1 MFNDLCDD
9 AHEAHSLKQIHRVMM
24 VIGVVFLTFGG
35 VAVST
40 RLGASIPPES
50 VAYGSQQ
57 AEQDAAV
64 FGD

>member
-9 AHEAHSLKQIHRVMM
+9 AHEAHSLKQIHRVVM

-35 VAVST
+35 VAIST
-40 RLGASIPPES
+40 RLGASTPPES